1 MKAISRQNRLAI
13 LGSTGSVGLS
23 TLQVVRDNPDIE
35 VVALSAHQNTS
46 LLLAQCQEFKPRY
59 VVLSDVTLGEEF
71 AAQLKAIGFSGEL
84 LLGADGLDQIAASS
98 DVDSVMAAI
107 VGAAGLASS
116 LKAAE
121 SGKKLLL
128 ANKESLVMSG
138 SLFMDA
144 ARRGGATIIP
154 IDSEHNAIF
163 QCLPESERHAPLLD
177 SQQITKLMLT
187 ASGGPFL
194 RLGLDQLASV
204 TPEQACDHP
213 RWSMG
218 RKISVDSASM
228 MNKGLELIEACFL
241 FGISPQKVEVLI
253 HPESII
259 HSLVYYRD
267 GSVLAQMANP
277 DMRVP
282 IAHGLAYP
290 QRIDSGVESLDLV
303 SQGSLCFE
311 APDYQRFPCLRLGRE
326 AVEQGGTTPALLNAA
341 NEEAVAAFLEGRI
354 GFDKIPLIIEE
365 LISKTPCEEAAS
377 LAIIREADERARTLA
392 KQLISKRFA

>member
-1 MKAISRQNRLAI
+1 MKGSKLAI
-13 LGSTGSVGLS
+13 LGSTGSVGVS

-35 VVALSAHQNTS
+35 VVALSAHQNTA
-46 LLLAQCQEFKPRY
+46 LLLEQCLEFKPKY
-59 VVLSDVTLGEEF
+59 IVLSDASLGDS
-71 AAQLKAIGFSGEL
+71 FSALLQSNACPGEL
-84 LLGADGLDQIAASS
+84 LLGAEGLEHIAASP
-98 DVDSVMAAI
+98 DVDTVMAAI

-121 SGKKLLL
+121 TGKKLLL

-138 SLFMDA
+138 SLFMEA
-144 ARRGGATIIP
+144 ARSGGATIIP

-163 QCLPESERHAPLLD
+163 QCLPETERHAALSGSAQVSRLV
-177 SQQITKLMLT
+177 LT

-194 RLGLDQLASV
+194 RLPQQKLAKV
-204 TPEQACDHP
+204 TPEQACNHP

-218 RKISVDSASM
+218 RKISVDSATM
-228 MNKGLELIEACFL
+228 MNKGLEVIEASFL
-241 FGISPQKVEVLI
+241 FGIPANHIEVLI

-290 QRIDSGVESLDLV
+290 ERIDSGVEPLDLV
-303 SQGSLCFE
+303 ELGSLSFE
-311 APDYQRFPCLRLGRE
+311 APDVGRFPCLRLGME
-326 AVEQGGTTPALLNAA
+326 AVKQGGTTPTLLNAA
-341 NEEAVAAFLEGRI
+341 NEEAVAAFLAGLI
-354 GFDKIPLIIEE
+354 SFDKIPLIIEE
-365 LISKTPCEEAAS
+365 LMTKTPCEEAAS
-377 LAIIREADERARTLA
+377 LAIIREADERGRSLA
-392 KQLISKRFA
+392 KQLILNDYA

>member
-1 MKAISRQNRLAI
+1 MKGSKLAI
-13 LGSTGSVGLS
+13 LGSTGSVGVS

-35 VVALSAHQNTS
+35 VVALSAHQNTT
-46 LLLAQCQEFKPRY
+46 LLLEQCLEFKPKY
-59 VVLSDVTLGEEF
+59 IVLSDASLGDS
-71 AAQLKAIGFSGEL
+71 FSALLQSNACPGEL
-84 LLGADGLDQIAASS
+84 LLGAEGLEHIAASP
-98 DVDSVMAAI
+98 DVDTVMAAI

-121 SGKKLLL
+121 TGKKLLL

-138 SLFMDA
+138 SLFMEA
-144 ARRGGATIIP
+144 ARSGGATIIP

-163 QCLPESERHAPLLD
+163 QCLPESERHVALSGSAQVSRLV
-177 SQQITKLMLT
+177 LT

-194 RLGLDQLASV
+194 RLPQQELAKV
-204 TPEQACDHP
+204 TPEQACNHP

-228 MNKGLELIEACFL
+228 MNKGLEVIEASFL
-241 FGISPQKVEVLI
+241 FGIPASDIEVLI

-290 QRIDSGVESLDLV
+290 ERIDSGVEPLDLAAL
-303 SQGSLCFE
+303 GSLSFE
-311 APDYQRFPCLRLGRE
+311 APDVGRFPCLRLGME
-326 AVEQGGTTPALLNAA
+326 AVKQGGTTPTLLNAA
-341 NEEAVAAFLEGRI
+341 NEEAVAAFLAGLI
-354 GFDKIPLIIEE
+354 SFDKIPLIIEE
-365 LISKTPCEEAAS
+365 LMTKTPCEEAAS
-377 LAIIREADERARTLA
+377 LAIIREADERGRSLA
-392 KQLISKRFA
+392 KQLILNDYA

>member
-1 MKAISRQNRLAI
+1 MKGSKLAI
-13 LGSTGSVGLS
+13 LGSTGSVGVS

-35 VVALSAHQNTS
+35 VVALSAHQNTT
-46 LLLAQCQEFKPRY
+46 LLLEQCLEFKPKY
-59 VVLSDVTLGEEF
+59 IVLSDASLGDS
-71 AAQLKAIGFSGEL
+71 FSALLQSNACQGEL
-84 LLGADGLDQIAASS
+84 LLGAEGLEHIAASP
-98 DVDSVMAAI
+98 DVDTVMAAI

-121 SGKKLLL
+121 TGKKLLL

-138 SLFMDA
+138 SLFMEA
-144 ARRGGATIIP
+144 ARSGGATIIP

-163 QCLPESERHAPLLD
+163 QCLPESERHVALSGSAQVSRLV
-177 SQQITKLMLT
+177 LT

-194 RLGLDQLASV
+194 RLPQQELAKV
-204 TPEQACDHP
+204 TPEQACNHP

-228 MNKGLELIEACFL
+228 MNKGLEVIEASFL
-241 FGISPQKVEVLI
+241 FGIPASDIEVLI

-290 QRIDSGVESLDLV
+290 ERIDSGVEPLDLAAL
-303 SQGSLCFE
+303 GSLSFE
-311 APDYQRFPCLRLGRE
+311 APDVGRFPCLRLGME
-326 AVEQGGTTPALLNAA
+326 AVKQGGTTPTLLNAA
-341 NEEAVAAFLEGRI
+341 NEEAVAAFLAGLI
-354 GFDKIPLIIEE
+354 SFDKIPLIIEE
-365 LISKTPCEEAAS
+365 LMTKTPCEEAAS
-377 LAIIREADERARTLA
+377 LAIIREADERGRSLA
-392 KQLISKRFA
+392 KQLILNDYA

>member
-1 MKAISRQNRLAI
+1 MSGKNRLAI

-23 TLQVVRDNPDIE
+23 TLQVVRENHGVE
-35 VVALSAHQNTS
+35 VVALSAHNNTD
-46 LLLAQCQEFKPRY
+46 LLLKQCQEFKPHY
-59 VVLSDVTLGEEF
+59 VVLSDETKGDEF
-71 AAQLKAIGFSGEL
+71 AALLKAAGFPGEL
-84 LLGADGLDQIAASS
+84 LLGPEGLEQIAASPE
-98 DVDSVMAAI
+98 VDSVMAAI

-121 SGKKLLL
+121 TGKKLLL

-163 QCLPESERHAPLLD
+163 QCLPESERHSPLLN
-177 SQQITKLMLT
+177 SQQIVKLVLT

-194 RLGLDQLASV
+194 RLDLNQLADV

-228 MNKGLELIEACFL
+228 MNKGLEVIEACFL
-241 FGISPQKVEVLI
+241 FGISPQNIEVLI

-303 SQGSLCFE
+303 SLGSLSFE
-311 APDYQRFPCLRLGRE
+311 APDFQRFPCLRLGRE
-326 AVEQGGTTPALLNAA
+326 AVVQGGTTPAVLNAA
-341 NEEAVAAFLEGRI
+341 NEEAVAAFLAGRI
-354 GFDKIPLIIEE
+354 GFDKIPFIIEE
-365 LISKTPCEEAAS
+365 LMLKTPCEEAAS
-377 LAIIREADERARTLA
+377 LAIIREADERTRTLA

>member
-1 MKAISRQNRLAI
+1 MSGQSRLAI

-23 TLQVVRDNPDIE
+23 TLQVVRDNPGIE
-35 VVALSAHQNTS
+35 VVALSAHNNTR
-46 LLLAQCQEFKPRY
+46 LLLEQCQEFNPRY
-59 VVLSDVTLGEEF
+59 VILSNKTLGDAF
-71 AAQLKAIGFSGEL
+71 AAQLQAVGFRGEL
-84 LLGADGLDQIAASS
+84 LLGPEGLEQIAGSP

-121 SGKKLLL
+121 CGKKLLL

-138 SLFMDA
+138 GLFMDA

-163 QCLPESERHAPLLD
+163 QCLPESERHSPLLN
-177 SQQITKLMLT
+177 SQQIAKLVLT

-194 RLGLDQLASV
+194 RTDLDELARV
-204 TPEQACDHP
+204 TPEQACAHP

-228 MNKGLELIEACFL
+228 MNKGLEVIEACFL
-241 FGISPQKVEVLI
+241 FGISPQDIDVLI

-303 SQGSLCFE
+303 SLGALSFE
-311 APDYQRFPCLRLGRE
+311 APDVQRFPCLRLGRE
-326 AVEQGGTTPALLNAA
+326 AVEQGGTTPAVLNAA
-341 NEEAVAAFLEGRI
+341 NEEAVAAFLAGRI

-365 LISKTPCEEAAS
+365 LMLKTPCEEAAS
-377 LAIIREADERARTLA
+377 LAIIREADERTRTLA